1 MDVWATIADERHSLA
16 DLFATL
22 DEAQLRKRSL
32 CGTWTMHD
40 MAAHLV
46 MPHTVTMP
54 KFALAMVMS
63 RGSFERANV
72 AMTSKHASRPIADL
86 VADLHRYAESHFRP
100 PGLPVTSQLAEILI
114 HGQDIRV
121 PLGIDDT
128 RDAEHWA
135 EALDFLVSVLATR
148 GFVAGRLPRVR
159 WLATDHAWSHDSSD
173 GDADAPEVRGPA
185 SALGLAMAGREVAV
199 ASLKGTGAPVVAGW
213 LERRR

>member
-1 MDVWATIADERHSLA
+1 MDVWAAIADERHSLA

-22 DEAQLRKRSL
+22 DEKQLQTRSL

-54 KFALAMVMS
+54 KFALAMVLN

-72 AMTSKHASRPIADL
+72 ALTAKHAGRPIADL
-86 VADLHRYAESHFRP
+86 VADLHRYAESRFRP
-100 PGLPVTSQLAEILI
+100 PGLPVTSQLAEVLI
-114 HGQDIRV
+114 HGQDIRI
-121 PLGIDDT
+121 PLGVDDT
-128 RDAEHWA
+128 RDAERWA

-148 GFVAGRLPRVR
+148 GFVTGRLPRVR
-159 WLATDHAWSHDSSD
+159 WVATDHAWSHDSSD

-185 SALGLAMAGREVAV
+185 SALGLAMAGREAAL
-199 ASLKGTGAPVVAGW
+199 ASLKGAGAPVVEGW